1 MVEIFKAGGFVMY
14 PMVLLSI
21 LTMAIGIERIIYLRK
36 ARMDADSFMGV
47 INGFLERNS
56 LDEAYKHCETTSG
69 PVASIIKSGLK
80 NQRRGRAEVIRSIED
95 AGALEVAQLEKGILI
110 LQTISKIAPLIG
122 LFGTVTG
129 MIASFRAIGAT
140 AGGGNPASVAT
151 GISEALIATAS
162 GLVVAIPAYFLSFY
176 FLDKVNKFMLDM
188 QKSSIRFLDA
198 LGDLEENVAERSQ
211 RFDTIG
217 GDYLEV

>member
-1 MVEIFKAGGFVMY
+1 MVEIFRAGGFVMY

-56 LDEAYKHCETTSG
+56 LDEALKHCEGTSG
-69 PVASIIKSGLK
+69 PVATIIKSGLK
-80 NQRRGRAEVIRSIED
+80 NQKRGRAEVIRSIED

-129 MIASFRAIGAT
+129 MIAAFRAIGQS
-140 AGGGNPASVAT
+140 AGGANPSDIAA
-151 GISEALIATAS
+151 GISEALIATAA

-176 FLDKVNKFMLDM
+176 FLDRVNKFMLDM
-188 QKSSIRFLDA
+188 QKSSIKFLDG
-198 LGDLEENVAERSQ
+198 LGDLEENIAERSQ
-211 RFDTIG
+211 RFDTVG

>member
-1 MVEIFKAGGFVMY
+1 MVEIFRAGGFVMY

-36 ARMDADSFMGV
+36 ARNDADSFMGV

-56 LDEAYKHCETTSG
+56 LDDALKHCETTAG

-129 MIASFRAIGAT
+129 MIAAFRAIGQA
-140 AGGGNPASVAT
+140 AGGANPANIAS

-176 FLDKVNKFMLDM
+176 FLDRVNKFMLDM

-198 LGDLEENVAERSQ
+198 LGDLEENIAERSQ
-211 RFDTIG
+211 RFDTVG

>member
-1 MVEIFKAGGFVMY
+1 MVELFRAGGFVMY
-14 PMVLLSI
+14 PMVVLSI
-21 LTMAIGIERIIYLRK
+21 ITVAIGIERMIYLRR
-36 ARMDADSFMGV
+36 ARMDADAFMGV

-56 LDEAYKHCETTSG
+56 LDDAYKHCASTTG
-69 PVASIIKSGLK
+69 PVAGIIKAGLK
-80 NQRRGRAEVIRSIED
+80 NQKRGRTEVIRSIED
-95 AGALEVAQLEKGILI
+95 AATLEIAKLERGILI

-129 MIASFRAIGAT
+129 MINSFRAIGQT
-140 AGGGNPASVAT
+140 AGGGNPANVAM

-176 FLDKVNKFMLDM
+176 FMDLVNKFMLDM
-188 QKSSIRFLDA
+188 QKSSIQFLDG
-198 LGDLEENVAERSQ
+198 LGDLEENIAERTQ
-211 RFDTIG
+211 RLDTMG